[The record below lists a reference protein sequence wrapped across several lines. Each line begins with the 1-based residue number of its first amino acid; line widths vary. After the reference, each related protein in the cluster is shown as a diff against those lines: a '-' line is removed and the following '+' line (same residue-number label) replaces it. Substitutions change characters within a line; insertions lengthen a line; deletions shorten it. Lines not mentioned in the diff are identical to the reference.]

1 MIEIIKI
8 RLFYE
13 IFIILYLEINQYTNG
28 NLLQVENIYRSN
40 FIIEIY

>member
-13 IFIILYLEINQYTNG
+13 ILNLLYLEINQYTNG